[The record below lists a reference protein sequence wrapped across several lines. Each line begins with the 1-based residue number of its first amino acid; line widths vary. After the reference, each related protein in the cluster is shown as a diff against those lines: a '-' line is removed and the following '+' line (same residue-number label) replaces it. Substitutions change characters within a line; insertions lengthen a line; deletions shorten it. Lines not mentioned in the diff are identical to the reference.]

1 MPAVGIND
9 YSQFF
14 MTEKDTLSPFNKKGL
29 GVFFLLVSYL
39 QVAFFDIVEPKKV
52 CVEKSTNF

>member
-29 GVFFLLVSYL
+29 GVFFCLCLIYRLLFL
-39 QVAFFDIVEPKKV
+39 IL
-52 CVEKSTNF
+52 